1 VDAAFLSLLGAMF
14 GEEFL
19 QDFRRKRPAAFI
31 DLMIAFESRHA
42 PPSPHPL
49 PRSSIHIGPPFFLK
63 TVSDREKKE

>member
-1 VDAAFLSLLGAMF
+1 MF

-42 PPSPHPL
+42 PPSP
-49 PRSSIHIGPPFFLK
+49 PPPTFS
-63 TVSDREKKE
+63 TVARTTQNEAVLWRNAGLGMKKAPVGSGTF